1 MTDQRDLLLSALRRY
16 TPDDADEKR
25 FLREITDFI
34 KSNPHCF
41 ERTNQ
46 NGHVNG
52 AAWVLSP
59 DKQKVLLTHHKKLN
73 RWFQPGGH
81 SDGDPNTARVAL
93 REATEESGIPGIQFI
108 TKDIF
113 DIDVHIIPANTTK
126 GEPEHKHYDIRF
138 LLQAPSEN
146 YVVSAE
152 SHSLKWVSA
161 RELEA
166 MGEALSPSMRRMLLK
181 WQHLS
186 KR

>member
-81 SDGDPNTARVAL
+81 SDGDPDTARVAL

-108 TKDIF
+108 TKTSLTLTCISF
-113 DIDVHIIPANTTK
+113 RLTPPKANPSTSTMISAFYCRRLRK
-126 GEPEHKHYDIRF
+126 ITSS
-138 LLQAPSEN
+138 APN
-146 YVVSAE
+146 LTA
-152 SHSLKWVSA
+152 
-161 RELEA
+161 
-166 MGEALSPSMRRMLLK
+166 
-181 WQHLS
+181 
-186 KR
+186 